1 MTIVLPGRPNELPA
15 TLKELP
21 ATLTAREIRKAI
33 QKLTDGE
40 KTAIMKIAR
49 LYALRT
55 PYGHE
60 DLFHEALCRLLEGTR
75 AWPRG
80 APPVLI
86 LAGIMRSVAWGWRRR
101 LSGDN
106 PDDSVSSAEQEWVIL
121 LQDLISAFD
130 DKPLLQHIL
139 VEMLKGTKGPEL
151 RDWIAQL
158 LQQKGLVA
166 GADVPQ
172 IDSLLRAIRR
182 GVETFRA
189 QTE

>member
-1 MTIVLPGRPNELPA
+1 MTTVLPESQKG
-15 TLKELP
+15 LP
-21 ATLTAREIRKAI
+21 ATLTAREIRKTI
-33 QKLTDGE
+33 QNLTDGE
-40 KTAIMKIAR
+40 KTATMKIAR

-80 APPVLI
+80 APAVLI

-101 LSGDN
+101 VSQDN

-158 LQQKGLVA
+158 LQQKGLAV

-189 QTE
+189 ETE

>member
-1 MTIVLPGRPNELPA
+1 MTTDLPGDPKQLPA
-15 TLKELP
+15 TF
-21 ATLTAREIRKAI
+21 TAREIRKTI
-33 QKLTDGE
+33 QNLTDGE

-49 LYALRT
+49 IYALRT

-80 APPVLI
+80 VPAVLV
-86 LAGIMRSVAWGWRRR
+86 LAGVMRSVAWGWRRR
-101 LSGDN
+101 PAGDN
-106 PDDSVSSAEQEWVIL
+106 SDVVSSAEQEWVIL

-130 DKPLLQHIL
+130 GKPLLQHIL
-139 VEMLKGTKGPEL
+139 IEMLKGTKGPEL
-151 RDWIAQL
+151 REWIAQL
-158 LQQKGLVA
+158 LQQKGLAA
-166 GADVPQ
+166 GTDVPQ

>member
-1 MTIVLPGRPNELPA
+1 MTTVLPSGQNELSA
-15 TLKELP
+15 TQKKLP
-21 ATLTAREIRKAI
+21 ATLTAREIRKTI
-33 QKLTDGE
+33 QQLTDGE

-75 AWPRG
+75 TWPRG
-80 APPVLI
+80 APPLLI

-101 LSGDN
+101 AAEDN
-106 PDDSVSSAEQEWVIL
+106 PDDSVSCAEQEWAIL

-139 VEMLKGTKGPEL
+139 VEMLKGTTGPEL

-158 LQQKGLVA
+158 LEQKGLAA

-189 QTE
+189 RTE

>member
-1 MTIVLPGRPNELPA
+1 MATILPGGPQQLPA
-15 TLKELP
+15 P
-21 ATLTAREIRKAI
+21 LTAREVRKTI
-33 QKLTDGE
+33 QNLTDGE

-80 APPVLI
+80 VPAVLV

-101 LSGDN
+101 PAEDN
-106 PDDSVSSAEQEWVIL
+106 PDVVSSAEQEWVIL

-151 RDWIAQL
+151 REWIAHL
-158 LQQKGLVA
+158 LQQKGLAA